1 MHASRQNQ
9 TERLLPRGE
18 LSQLPYHYIKYV
30 LAAVLLAALF
40 IHRPFCRY
48 LCPLGAFYALF
59 NRFSFFQLRLDREKC
74 TGCGACAHVCPMAVE
89 VPREPDSPE
98 CIRCGRC
105 AAVCP
110 EGALSCGFA
119 RGVPAANTPDAEKQ
133 P

>member
-1 MHASRQNQ
+1 MVLTPA
-9 TERLLPRGE
+9 LRG
-18 LSQLPYHYIKYV
+18 LAGVLFQWKALV

>member
-1 MHASRQNQ
+1 MAVKSSFPRWSALVACGGGASRCAY
-9 TERLLPRGE
+9 G
-18 LSQLPYHYIKYV
+18 
-30 LAAVLLAALF
+30 
-40 IHRPFCRY
+40 
-48 LCPLGAFYALF
+48 
-59 NRFSFFQLRLDREKC
+59 C
-74 TGCGACAHVCPMAVE
+74 TGCGACTHVCPMAVE